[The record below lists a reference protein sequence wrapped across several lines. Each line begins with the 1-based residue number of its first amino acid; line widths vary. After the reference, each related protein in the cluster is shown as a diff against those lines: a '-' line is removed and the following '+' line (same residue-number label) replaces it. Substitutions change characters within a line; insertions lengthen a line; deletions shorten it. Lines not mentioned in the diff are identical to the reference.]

1 MLHKNH
7 WPQESHL
14 IKTIKRCGPQAI
26 GQSLHLNKLAGNLV
40 AWGLARYNGAGLLEL
55 ITTKP
60 EES

>member
-1 MLHKNH
+1 MLDKNH

-14 IKTIKRCGPQAI
+14 LKTIKRCGPQAI

-55 ITTKP
+55 ITTQP
-60 EES
+60 EDS

>member
-26 GQSLHLNKLAGNLV
+26 GQSLHLNKLAGNLL

-55 ITTKP
+55 TPTQPKD
-60 EES
+60 S